1 MNKSI
6 SYKLKLNNYL
16 KESKISNYEI
26 LLFYFLYITII
37 FLSSLVFCK
46 LYINKFDIV
55 DDNFNIILE
64 NITFGHGKLISN
76 FFYNNELSQDF
87 EGIKFFLKKTLALPF
102 LIIFLGKISL
112 NFYFIV
118 ICKNLILFSIYF
130 WIVFYCWNS
139 KNREKYNW

>member
-1 MNKSI
+1 MR
-6 SYKLKLNNYL
+6 YY
-16 KESKISNYEI
+16 
-26 LLFYFLYITII
+26 FYFLYTII
-37 FLSSLVFCK
+37 IILSSLVFCK

-87 EGIKFFLKKTLALPF
+87 EGIKFFEENSRSTIFNYFFRKNFIKF
-102 LIIFLGKISL
+102 L
-112 NFYFIV
+112 FYCN
-118 ICKNLILFSIYF
+118 CKNLILFSIYF

-139 KNREKYNW
+139 ENREKYKFIILF